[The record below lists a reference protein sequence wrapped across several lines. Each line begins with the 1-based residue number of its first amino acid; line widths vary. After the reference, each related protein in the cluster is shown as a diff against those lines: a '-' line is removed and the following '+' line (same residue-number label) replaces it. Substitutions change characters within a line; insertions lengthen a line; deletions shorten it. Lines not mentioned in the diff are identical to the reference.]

1 MNEIKLSQEELFK
14 KEAAVKSGAGWFAMI
29 AVLSLINSFIVLANG
44 SLNFI
49 LGLGITKI
57 VDSLTI
63 YNEPGSVTLDKATG
77 LLINL
82 LITSIFLIFSYY
94 AKRKKTWAFVTGMI
108 VYGLDGLIFLPVQDY
123 LSFGFHLFA
132 LIFIFKGFSAMRILN
147 KTPVPLISINGSP
160 NQGNISESI
169 SAITEEKKNILI
181 CPNCKTEFRGNFN
194 YCTNCG
200 SRITL

>member
-1 MNEIKLSQEELFK
+1 MNEIKLSQEEIFK

-77 LLINL
+77 LSINL
-82 LITSIFLIFSYY
+82 LITAIFLIFSYY
-94 AKRKKTWAFVTGMI
+94 AKRKKSWAFITGII

-147 KTPVPLISINGSP
+147 KMPVPLISIDGSP
-160 NQGNISESI
+160 HQSNLTEPTSVN
-169 SAITEEKKNILI
+169 TEENKNILV
-181 CPNCKTEFRGNFN
+181 CPNCKTEFKSNIN

-200 SRITL
+200 TRITL

>member
-1 MNEIKLSQEELFK
+1 VNEIKLSQEEIFK

-29 AVLSLINSFIVLANG
+29 AVLSLINSFIVLSNG

-49 LGLGITKI
+49 LGLGITQI

-63 YNEPGSVTLDKATG
+63 YNEPGSVTLDKATA
-77 LLINL
+77 LSINL
-82 LITSIFLIFSYY
+82 LIASIFLIFSYF

-108 VYGLDGLIFLPVQDY
+108 VYGLDGLIFLSVQDY
-123 LSFGFHLFA
+123 LGFGFHLFA

-147 KTPVPLISINGSP
+147 KIPIPLISIDGSP
-160 NQGNISESI
+160 NQSNLTEPI
-169 SAITEEKKNILI
+169 SAITEGNKNILM
-181 CPNCKTEFRGNFN
+181 CPNCKTEFKGNIN

-200 SRITL
+200 TRITL